1 MYYDT
6 VGHASGTEGH
16 FLSENNVP
24 KRIVLLT
31 LPSLLNCTL
40 SIRYVLKVTEL
51 ISPFSS
57 NMLLPVSRFS
67 LLAIAADSFTICKQ
81 TFGLH

>member
-31 LPSLLNCTL
+31 LAFTAELHPVHPIC
-40 SIRYVLKVTEL
+40 LKGNRTYL
-51 ISPFSS
+51 
-57 NMLLPVSRFS
+57 
-67 LLAIAADSFTICKQ
+67 TI
-81 TFGLH
+81 F